1 MIKPPRDLR
10 CRCGAAARAN
20 PASRSV
26 QIRAIPVAGY
36 IKSGVGF
43 AGGHSKEVYVGK
55 SIYRVS
61 IVRRGDE
68 DKWDDFWASSPSK
81 GEDPARHIHK
91 EARNLEEAIR
101 SVQAENPGFTVIR
114 KGSGK
119 IGG

>member
-1 MIKPPRDLR
+1 M
-10 CRCGAAARAN
+10 
-20 PASRSV
+20 

-101 SVQAENPGFTVIR
+101 LVQAENPGFTVIR